1 MKMRRSIILL
11 AVLASACTSTI
22 PSLKPYKMDIQ
33 QGNIVNAKMMSQLR
47 PGMSKSQVKF
57 ILGTPLIQ
65 DSFHK
70 NRWDYFYEMRKGSGE
85 IERRRVILD
94 FEDDTLKGVRGD
106 AVVNGDSVELTQPDP
121 SVLTKAPS
129 TNEEKS
135 GWLDKL
141 EFWKKQ
147 PSPATSSTPA
157 ATTAAVA
164 SASAVTAASAEPAA
178 TLATIADTA
187 PATPPQLEANTP
199 VNNAEVISAPEA
211 SAAVAKVETV
221 PEVAKAEAAAPAE
234 LASAAAEPAPMASSS
249 ETATE
254 RVALASE
261 SGLKSEVAPVEAASP
276 AASAPVAAV
285 EEPLAQVE
293 RIEQAAEKTVAAADT
308 VAPAAVPAATTA
320 ADELAPAVVESAAVP
335 AVAEAVAPAA
345 APTSVEAPAAA
356 PVVLARMSDEIA
368 ESEKAAA
375 KATETATPAQ
385 SPVAEDSSDTAQP
398 AVPTPVAKQQTT
410 VETPAVEAPTTQTV
424 APVVVAAKEEAP
436 APSAVVSQPAAPAAI
451 PAPAPTPAPALA
463 EQDVLAQ
470 LNAWSDA
477 WRNKQVKQYLSF
489 YAADFKPEGLSKA
502 AWLVQR
508 KQRIAKPS
516 NIDLSI
522 EDIQTHINGNTAQTE
537 FVQRYSN
544 GTFSDVVYKTL
555 AWKSTKQGLQI
566 TQEVAHTISTTKAAP
581 SVANAKE
588 TNAGSATAADPAVNA
603 MIQAWADAW
612 RSKNTEG
619 YLGYYADN
627 FTPEG
632 LPSKQAWIA
641 QRKERLNKPGVIEL
655 ELQNLNISTQE
666 QSASASFVQIYKS
679 KGYSDKVN
687 KTLQFERVGND
698 WRIVKET
705 SSAASKVARKP
716 VKEVMTLRESS
727 VAEASKAATPAPAEA
742 APAASPAAPSSPA
755 SSAPVDSPAPSAEPV
770 VENTPEPS
778 PAPSEAEKAESTDK
792 TETTSKSDTK
802 PGFLERMLEKIGF

>member
-85 IERRRVILD
+85 IEQRRVILD
-94 FEDDTLKGVRGD
+94 FEDDKLKGVRGD
-106 AVVNGDSVELTQPDP
+106 AVVNGDNIELTQPDP
-121 SVLTKAPS
+121 TVLTKTPS

-164 SASAVTAASAEPAA
+164 STSVATAASAEPAA

-211 SAAVAKVETV
+211 SVEAAKVEAM
-221 PEVAKAEAAAPAE
+221 PEAVKAEAVAPAE
-234 LASAAAEPAPMASSS
+234 VASATATEPAKIAASS

-254 RVALASE
+254 PVVLAGE
-261 SGLKSEVAPVEAASP
+261 SGLKSEAVSP
-276 AASAPVAAV
+276 AASAPVAAA

-293 RIEQAAEKTVAAADT
+293 RMEQVTEKTVAAP
-308 VAPAAVPAATTA
+308 VAP
-320 ADELAPAVVESAAVP
+320 
-335 AVAEAVAPAA
+335 VAEAAAPVVVAEPVAAAAAAEVAAPAVAPA
-345 APTSVEAPAAA
+345 SVEAPAAA

-375 KATETATPAQ
+375 KAAETATPAP
-385 SPVAEDSSDTAQP
+385 SLIAEDNSNTAK
-398 AVPTPVAKQQTT
+398 ATAPTPEEKPQAT
-410 VETPAVEAPTTQTV
+410 VETPVVQTPAAKAV
-424 APVVVAAKEEAP
+424 APVVEAP
-436 APSAVVSQPAAPAAI
+436 KVEATPAPVVASKPAAPAVI
-451 PAPAPTPAPALA
+451 PAPAPTPAPAVA

-489 YAADFKPEGLSKA
+489 YAPDFKPEGLSKN

-522 EDIQTHINGNTAQTE
+522 EDIQTHIDGNTAQTE

-544 GTFSDVVYKTL
+544 GTFSDVVHKTL

-566 TQEVAHTISTTKAAP
+566 TQEVAHTISTATATPAAASVKAT
-581 SVANAKE
+581 SVAP
-588 TNAGSATAADPAVNA
+588 ATAADPAINA
-603 MIQAWADAW
+603 VIQAWADAW
-612 RSKNTEG
+612 RSKNVES

-627 FTPEG
+627 FVPEG

-641 QRKERLNKPGVIEL
+641 QRKQRLNKPGAIEV

-679 KGYSDKVN
+679 QGYSDKVN

-705 SSAASKVARKP
+705 SSAASKVARKA
-716 VKEVMTLRESS
+716 VKEVMTLREST
-727 VAEASKAATPAPAEA
+727 VTEASKAATPAPS
-742 APAASPAAPSSPA
+742 APESTAPVASPAP
-755 SSAPVDSPAPSAEPV
+755 AEPV
-770 VENTPEPS
+770 VEKTPEPS
-778 PAPSEAEKAESTDK
+778 PAPSEAAKTESTDK
-792 TETTSKSDTK
+792 IETTSKSDTK